1 MDHNRNSE
9 LTKFLLPIDGSE
21 SSNRA
26 VSFAGCLI
34 SGLGGRVKGVTL
46 LHVLAGHYL
55 STHMTNVDVRAGYL
69 LESDVFKRLKEQHV
83 ASAVQPLVDAA
94 EAELKRLGAAAP
106 VDSRVV
112 DGDPAEQIR
121 QVGEEG
127 AYSTIVMGRRGRN
140 RVKELLL
147 GSVTSKLLHQP
158 HHVTTYVVGQRV
170 LFEGACMLPRILVPL
185 DGSPDALA
193 AVSEAAVLGAGY
205 GASLDRILLLRVIDL
220 ARYWERTGSGQ
231 PPEKEADQILQQ
243 GRQILID
250 AGVDEGKIEP
260 IAKYGRPVEVILE
273 SADDN
278 DVNLVVMGRRGR
290 STIKDL
296 LAGSVSSE
304 ILHRC
309 AGPAV
314 AIVCGG

>member
-1 MDHNRNSE
+1 MDRNKNPE

-26 VSFAGCLI
+26 VSFAGCLM

-69 LESDVFKRLKEQHV
+69 IESDVFKRLKEQHV
-83 ASAVQPLVDAA
+83 ESAVKPLIDAA
-94 EAELKRLGAAAP
+94 EAELKRVGVTVP

-121 QVGEEG
+121 KVGEEG
-127 AYSTIVMGRRGRN
+127 AYSTMIMGRRGRN
-140 RVKELLL
+140 QVSEILL

-158 HHVTTYVVGQRV
+158 HHLTTYVVGQRV
-170 LFEGACMLPRILVPL
+170 LFEGACMLPRILIPL

-193 AVSEAAVLGAGY
+193 AVTEAAVLGASY
-205 GASLDRILLLRVIDL
+205 GASLDSMTLLRVIDL
-220 ARYWERTGSGQ
+220 ARYWERSGSGQ
-231 PPEKEADQILQQ
+231 PPEQEADQILQQ

-250 AGVDEGKIEP
+250 AGVDQEKVEAIP
-260 IAKYGRPVEVILE
+260 KYGRPVDVIME
-273 SADDN
+273 IADDS

-290 STIKDL
+290 SAIKDL

-309 AGPAV
+309 QGPAV
-314 AIVCGG
+314 AIVCGR